1 MQVRP
6 DAFVELLLND
16 VACKQMKVTKV
27 LHVLQNE
34 SPDADLHSLPLL
46 KDFLEAI
53 LSDKKMLSDVD
64 SSVLVLLVKIYLK
77 RLLESRNKN
86 GATSN
91 TFSGSVCSFAVLFG
105 SRPAWL
111 NEMPPFNGKG
121 ISRTCTLSQKCNKEK
136 VNGQEVDCC
145 CWSCNED
152 LLRLQSL
159 LSYLGPSDEVKEL
172 VLDFLCS
179 AKEKKP
185 SWLSLDVMCSSEAQ
199 AIKILIGMA
208 PKALLPYAK
217 EIIKADEKKW
227 CMLFT
232 LLHEH
237 MKSLPEDHPLF
248 EVYLETFHSV
258 LAHLAET
265 LKPVELL
272 GLLPQEKDPIFVP
285 YVKRCVDKHQ
295 ANLLKDKIVSLG
307 QEIKSMMLS

>member
-64 SSVLVLLVKIYLK
+64 SSVL
-77 RLLESRNKN
+77 
-86 GATSN
+86 
-91 TFSGSVCSFAVLFG
+91 VCSFAVLFG